1 MRSRPDHSDAVQCL
15 SARFPL
21 LAMLPAAMAV
31 MGLAIGCSQPA
42 GVPAAAGKTTAHDH
56 DHDHDHDDHDHD
68 DHDDDHGHGHPTTLA
83 GAVDAIHSRLAS
95 LEKAFK
101 DHDHDEA
108 DAIVH
113 EIGHLLDDGEE
124 LLAKAPEAVAAKARG
139 AWNELGDCL
148 ADVDEK
154 LHAGGDDKDA
164 VKAAYEAVKK
174 KIDSAVESL
183 REHTSS
189 SGK

>member
-1 MRSRPDHSDAVQCL
+1 MPCRPDHSDAVKCRET
-15 SARFPL
+15 RFPL

-31 MGLAIGCSQPA
+31 AGFAIGCSQPA
-42 GVPAAAGKTTAHDH
+42 SVPASAGKTAAHDH
-56 DHDHDHDDHDHD
+56 DHDHD
-68 DHDDDHGHGHPTTLA
+68 DHDDDHGHDHDHDHPTTIG

-95 LEKAFK
+95 LEKAFR
-101 DHDHDEA
+101 DNDHDEA

-113 EIGHLLDDGEE
+113 EIGHLLDDGED

-154 LHAGGDDKDA
+154 LHAAGDDRDA
-164 VKAAYEAVKK
+164 VKAAYEAVKT
-174 KIDSAVESL
+174 KIDAAVESL
-183 REHTSS
+183 RGHVRSLP
-189 SGK
+189 K

>member
-1 MRSRPDHSDAVQCL
+1 MPCRPDQSSPANCRTN
-15 SARFPL
+15 RFLL
-21 LAMLPAAMAV
+21 LAMLPATVAV
-31 MGLAIGCSQPA
+31 LGVAVGCSQPA
-42 GVPAAAGKTTAHDH
+42 RVPAAAGKTA
-56 DHDHDHDDHDHD
+56 HDHDHDDHDHD
-68 DHDDDHGHGHPTTLA
+68 DHGDHGDDHGHEHPTTLA
-83 GAVDAIHSRLAS
+83 GAVDAIHSRLVS

-113 EIGHLLDDGEE
+113 EIGHLLEDGDE

-139 AWNELGDCL
+139 AWNELGDRL

-154 LHAGGDDKDA
+154 LHAAGDDKDA
-164 VKAAYEAVKK
+164 VKAAYEAVRT
-174 KIDSAVESL
+174 KIESAVEAL
-183 REHTSS
+183 REHARS